1 MQPSHTSRYNWFLTK
16 CKGILVVLLVVLFSP
31 SYGQDW
37 KTLNSQSVEYYSQG
51 KYKKAIEFANQALEV
66 AIEKYGVVS
75 EQYLNSLSNKAYAE
89 SGLGDHHRATEHFRK
104 VVNLSFQLYSVSHVA
119 QVESLFELAKTYIS
133 LSVYDSGTY
142 YINQGRYVFNA
153 IYKNNKAHYDTAL
166 YDIANAYFKL
176 NSLDAS
182 LHHRLGQYNEAVKM
196 LEAQVV
202 FIKDFYPDSYR
213 TLRDYQITINNLCSY
228 SQAVGDMEM
237 AKDYALHYYQLI
249 KDNDKI
255 LDRINALQNL
265 GSTNRNIGQYD
276 SAFYYWGKT
285 LVTLHNSEYS
295 NTPIHSSTLNN
306 IGELHNDLEEYDSAI
321 FYLTNAVQI
330 QEKKAAIDPY
340 VYQTTRFNLAATY
353 HNAGHYPEAD
363 KEYAWVIESL
373 LKEVTHNFTYLSDD
387 EKLAFYKNQLSI
399 IEAYTTFALDVS
411 GAINIQGTEDPYI
424 NPAIP
429 GTLYDLQ
436 LTTKALI
443 LNSSRRMRENILNSG
458 DTTLIKI
465 YSLWQQRKD
474 QLAQEMV
481 EGNKP
486 EHELEALRTKI
497 EENEKWLVTNSRSF
511 RTGFAKEKVAWQD
524 IQRQLKKDEAAI
536 EIIRLADGL
545 IYGALILTPETKKQP
560 AFSIV
565 MSRPSKFLEKES
577 FSGYKNAILFQQ
589 QDNFSYTKYWQPII
603 DSVAAHM
610 PDKKQPDR
618 IFLSNDGIYNQL
630 NINTLYDSTRQEYVI
645 EQTEVVIVS
654 NTKELLKKPKETT
667 DKSSKKIVLFGEP
680 RFSSYPIENAEYAEL
695 PGTGQEVKLIDETLR
710 AANWKTELYKEEEA
724 NEFILKELKK
734 TNVLHLASHG
744 FFKPSNAEAPF
755 SITETLLQSGI
766 ALAGV
771 NDSTHAVEDGIL
783 TAYEAMNL
791 PLDSTEL
798 VVLSACET
806 GQGVNNHGEGVYGL
820 QRAFRVAGVNNL
832 IMSLWK
838 VDDEATQK
846 LMVSFYKNWIK
857 LKDMRKAFTLAQKE
871 LRKDYPSPY
880 YWGAFVLTGI

>member
-1 MQPSHTSRYNWFLTK
+1 MALAV
-16 CKGILVVLLVVLFSP
+16 ILVLVFSMG
-31 SYGQDW
+31 YGQDW
-37 KTLNSQSVEYYSQG
+37 QTLNGQSLEYYAQG
-51 KYKKAIEFANQALEV
+51 KYEKAIEYADQALEV
-66 AIEKYGVVS
+66 AVKKYGIVS
-75 EQYLNSLSNKAYAE
+75 EQYINSLSNKAYAE

-104 VVNLSFQLYSVSHVA
+104 VVNLSFKQYPISHVA
-119 QVESLFELAKTYIS
+119 QVESLYELAKTYVS
-133 LSVYDSGTY
+133 LCVYDSGTY
-142 YINQGRYVFNA
+142 YINEGRYVFNA

-213 TLRDYQITINNLCSY
+213 SLRDYQITINNLCSY
-228 SQAVGDMEM
+228 SQATGNMVL

-249 KDNDKI
+249 KDNDNV

-265 GSTNRNIGQYD
+265 GSTNRNMGQYD
-276 SAFYYWGKT
+276 SAFYYWNKT
-285 LVTLHNSEYS
+285 LTAIDNSEYL
-295 NTPIHSSTLNN
+295 NTPIHTSTLNN
-306 IGELHNDLEEYDSAI
+306 IGELHHDLEEYDSAI
-321 FYLTNAVQI
+321 FYLSNAIQI

-340 VYQTTRFNLAATY
+340 VYLTTRVNLAATY

-363 KEYAWVIESL
+363 KEYAWVIETL
-373 LKEVTHNFTYLSDD
+373 LEDVTHNFTYLSDD

-411 GAINIQGTEDPYI
+411 GVINIQGTENPYI
-424 NPAIP
+424 NPGIP
-429 GTLYDLQ
+429 GTLYNLQ

-443 LNSSRRMRENILNSG
+443 LNSSRRMRENILSSG

-474 QLAQEMV
+474 QLAQEIV
-481 EGNKP
+481 NGKKP
-486 EHELEALRTKI
+486 EHELKALRTKI

-511 RTGFAKEKVAWQD
+511 RTGFAKETVAWQH

-536 EIIRLADGL
+536 EIIRLAGGL
-545 IYGALILTPETKKQP
+545 IYGALILTPETKSHPK
-560 AFSIV
+560 FSIV

-589 QDNFSYTKYWQPII
+589 KDNFSYAKYWQPII

-610 PDKKQPDR
+610 PDKKQPSR
-618 IFLSNDGIYNQL
+618 IYLSNDGIYNQL
-630 NINTLYDSTRQEYVI
+630 NINTLYDTARQEYVI
-645 EQTEVVIVS
+645 DQTEVVIVS
-654 NTKELLKKPKETT
+654 NTKELLKAPKEPAGKTT
-667 DKSSKKIVLFGEP
+667 KKIVLFGEP
-680 RFSSYPIENAEYAEL
+680 RFSTYPIKNAEYAEL
-695 PGTGQEVKLIDETLR
+695 PGTGKEVKLINEILQ

-724 NEFILKELKK
+724 NEFTLKELQR

-744 FFKPSNAEAPF
+744 FFKPSSEEVPF
-755 SITETLLQSGI
+755 SITETLMQSGI

-771 NDSTHAVEDGIL
+771 NDSTHTAEDGIL
-783 TAYEAMNL
+783 TAYEVMNL

-806 GQGVNNHGEGVYGL
+806 AQGVNNHGEGVYGL
-820 QRAFRVAGVNNL
+820 QRAFSVAGVNNL

-871 LRKDYPSPY
+871 LREDYPSPY